1 MKRQDGIALIA
12 TLLIM
17 AAVMALGVGTLFL
30 SDMNLRIA
38 GNSSA
43 HAIARYNA
51 EAGLD
56 AAIIQL
62 TKDYEVAKRF
72 PTSLTLPSSPT
83 SQIIYQA
90 VSPSSQGYSTNTAR
104 TTAVVRISGRG
115 PSNARYVAEAFM
127 AVAINPAFL
136 KGLASEGNIRV
147 TGGGSAE
154 FVNAGIHGNTGE
166 SLPGYSNS
174 NFYTCATP
182 TQPLTTCTVANPLP
196 VSSSDGTNCY
206 MAGCDPWA
214 PRVQIDPA
222 YALKRND
229 AIAIETFGLVHYR
242 DANNNLVSDGMG
254 GVLYANPASPSVS
267 INMNPEANPT
277 VYSGRCTAIYTSTPP
292 TITSVADGAKI
303 CAIGSGVT
311 LNFASG
317 INMNGATIIAD
328 GDITFSGPNPCE
340 GSCAAGKLENTKL
353 ISRTRIPP
361 TATTNDPNDALGGV
375 MLDIVTGH
383 NLTIFSGA
391 NRNITNSL
399 TGSSPPHY
407 LIGPGFNLTGN
418 TIIASNRDIQ
428 FSGQTY
434 LTTYPDKP
442 GAVTTAIIST
452 RKITN
457 NGSGDFYG
465 VFWAGTCFAQS
476 GSAKIYGTVAV
487 REPKCTTGGNPSAI
501 DITGKLHINSSYAVD
516 NSSLYGGMAVAS
528 RR

>member
-17 AAVMALGVGTLFL
+17 AAIVALGVGTLFL

-51 EAGLD
+51 ESGLD

-62 TKDYEVAKRF
+62 TKEYGVAKRF
-72 PTSLTLPSSPT
+72 PTSLTLPSSPA
-83 SQIIYQA
+83 SEIIYQA

-115 PSNARYVAEAFM
+115 PNNAQYVAEAFM

-147 TGGGSAE
+147 SGGGNAE

-166 SLPGYSNS
+166 GLPGYSNS
-174 NFYTCATP
+174 NFRTCATP
-182 TQPLTTCTVANPLP
+182 TQEFSTCPITDPLP

-206 MAGCDPWA
+206 MTGCDPWA

-229 AIAIETFGLVHYR
+229 AIAIDTFGLVHYR

-254 GVLYANPASPSVS
+254 GVLYADPASPSVS
-267 INMNPEANPT
+267 ININPEANPT
-277 VYSGRCTAIYTSTPP
+277 VYGSRCTVVYTSTPP
-292 TITSVADGAKI
+292 TITSVAEGAKI

-317 INMNGATIIAD
+317 IDMKNATVIAD
-328 GDITFSGPNPCE
+328 GDITFSGPNPCA
-340 GSCAAGKLENTKL
+340 GTCAAGTLENTKL

-361 TATTNDPNDALGGV
+361 TATLNDPNDARGGV
-375 MLDIVTGH
+375 MLDIVTGK

-391 NRNITNSL
+391 NRDVAS
-399 TGSSPPHY
+399 SSPYY
-407 LIGPGFNLTGN
+407 LIGEGFKLAGN

-428 FSGQTY
+428 FAGTTY

-452 RKITN
+452 RRITN
-457 NGSGDFYG
+457 SGSSNFYG

-476 GSAKIYGTVAV
+476 GSAKIYGTIAV
-487 REPKCTTGGNPSAI
+487 REAKCTTGGNPSAI
-501 DITGKLHINSSYAVD
+501 DISGKLHINSSYAVD